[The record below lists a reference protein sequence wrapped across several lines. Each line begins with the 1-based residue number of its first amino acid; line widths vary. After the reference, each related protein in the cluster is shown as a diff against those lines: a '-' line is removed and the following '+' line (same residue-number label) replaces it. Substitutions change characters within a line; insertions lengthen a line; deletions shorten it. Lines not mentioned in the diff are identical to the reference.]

1 MRCLTPK
8 RTRPYTPRTNGK
20 AERSIKTLL
29 AEWAYSMPFQTS
41 GERNQWL
48 PRYLAIGERRALEA
62 WAGPR
67 PLMLRSNRCGSG
79 LVHHHPEDE
88 RLGMLP
94 SGSLNPQKARVLLLL
109 ASIAGFDRAGLG
121 ALMTQRQL
129 VN

>member
-1 MRCLTPK
+1 
-8 RTRPYTPRTNGK
+8 
-20 AERSIKTLL
+20 
-29 AEWAYSMPFQTS
+29 MPFVALDLPQ
-41 GERNQWL
+41 QWPKVVIFYGSVQPESWML
-48 PRYLAIGERRALEA
+48 TACLEAGVQGLVFTGTGAGQLSIGERRALEA

-121 ALMTQRQL
+121 ALMTQRQH